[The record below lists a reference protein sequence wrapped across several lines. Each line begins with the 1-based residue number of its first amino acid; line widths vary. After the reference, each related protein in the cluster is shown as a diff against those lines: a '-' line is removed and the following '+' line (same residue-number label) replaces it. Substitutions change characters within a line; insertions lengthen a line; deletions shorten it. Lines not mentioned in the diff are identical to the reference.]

1 MLIFGPLSSLFDFAT
16 FGVLL
21 WLMKAGEQSFQ
32 TGWFIESIFSAGIV
46 VFAVRTRLH
55 FTRSRPSRV
64 MLAVTAAV
72 ILIPAWLPYSPLA
85 EVLGFVSLSVPYVM
99 VISGIAVVYL
109 FSGEFAKPWFYRKYE
124 G

>member
-1 MLIFGPLSSLFDFAT
+1 LIFGPLSSLFDFAT

-21 WLMKAGEQSFQ
+21 WLMRASEQSFQ

-46 VFAVRTRLH
+46 VFAVRTRLP
-55 FTRSRPSRV
+55 FMRSRPSRA

-72 ILIPAWLPYSPLA
+72 MLITLWLPYSPLA
-85 EVLGFVSLSVPYVM
+85 EALDFVPLSIPYVM
-99 VISGIAVVYL
+99 VILGIAVMYF
-109 FSGEFAKPWFYRKYE
+109 FSAEFAKRWFYRKYR